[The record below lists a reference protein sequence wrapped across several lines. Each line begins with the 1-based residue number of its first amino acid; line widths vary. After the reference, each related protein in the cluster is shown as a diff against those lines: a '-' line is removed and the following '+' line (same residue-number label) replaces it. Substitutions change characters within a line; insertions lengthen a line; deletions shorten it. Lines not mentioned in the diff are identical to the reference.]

1 MSLLQWLAE
10 LRDDFDLPDKQ
21 WRVATML
28 ALRLDWPHGR
38 TGYASVAQLRQDADA
53 SKQTVWRSTKRLC
66 DEGRLKRTKRGGH
79 RGRGGRE
86 SSQWA
91 IVLRS
96 EGSTGETRPQG
107 STGETLGSEGSN
119 DHAGRFHS
127 SVPPTRPSGLTA
139 AAQAPAAPPAPVRAD
154 REAVRHVAGYAGLT
168 REQAETAVT
177 ELAGHVVPASQLAY
191 ILKITSKAKLRKA
204 AGLAGRGAPRTGTAA
219 AKPPWCGKCDEHT
232 RQTEDDQGRPARCPD
247 CHPLVSR

>member
-28 ALRLDWPHGR
+28 ALRLEWPHGR
-38 TGYASVAQLRQDADA
+38 SGYASVAQLMEDAAA

-66 DEGRLKRTKRGGH
+66 DAGRLKRTKRGGH
-79 RGRGGRE
+79 RGRGARE

-96 EGSTGETRPQG
+96 EGSTGETTPEG

-168 REQAETAVT
+168 LEQAETAVA

-191 ILKITSKAKLRKA
+191 VRKITSKPKFRTA
-204 AGLAGRGAPRTGTAA
+204 AGLPGRAARRAGTPA
-219 AKPPWCGKCDEHT
+219 AKPGWCGKCDERT
-232 RQTEDDQGRPARCPD
+232 RQIEDDQGRLARCPD